1 MNGKVLAKLYYY
13 DEDDLIMALDGY
25 KWMSA
30 MHDLD
35 NWLRNKV
42 KHESGLENK
51 SGEELEHYVDAYCSA
66 REELHDILMNHGIS
80 IT

>member
-51 SGEELEHYVDAYCSA
+51 SGEELEHYVDAYCTV
-66 REELHDILMNHGIS
+66 REELHNILSNHGIS
-80 IT
+80 IS